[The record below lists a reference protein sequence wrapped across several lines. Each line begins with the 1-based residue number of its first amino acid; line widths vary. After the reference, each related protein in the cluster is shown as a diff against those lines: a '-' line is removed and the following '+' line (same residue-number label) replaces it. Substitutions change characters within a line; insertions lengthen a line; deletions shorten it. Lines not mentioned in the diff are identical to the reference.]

1 MVMKTNMTK
10 EQLRKKQNDDAV
22 VYKVMIALVL
32 LCVAL
37 LSLRSLRDYYA
48 TMNGFSALYYK
59 TPAIMIAG
67 VVIAAAAAAVGLT
80 VRKRGVRAVMPWVA
94 VAALMVSVIAWN
106 MRLSGADDFD
116 FLYFLCFA
124 VLVQYIIFQLYRWE
138 FFLFSLSTVTAGGVF
153 FSFSRGVYWTQKTVA
168 LVIILALVLVG
179 TSLAASMASRN
190 KGRLVFGRKRIVL
203 YSAKARPV
211 LLYIANIL
219 WLVCTAAIPFLG
231 GLFAYYCMFAAL
243 AVEFIAAVYYTFQ
256 LN

>member
-1 MVMKTNMTK
+1 MVMKKNMTK
-10 EQLRKKQNDDAV
+10 EQLQKKQNDDAV

-32 LCVAL
+32 LCMAL
-37 LSLRSLRDYYA
+37 LGLRSLRDFYA
-48 TMNGFSALYYK
+48 TLNGFSALYYK
-59 TPAIMIAG
+59 TPAIMIVG
-67 VVIAAAAAAVGLT
+67 LVIAAAAAAVGLT
-80 VRKRGVRAVMPWVA
+80 VRKPAVSAVMPWVL
-94 VAALMVSVIAWN
+94 VFGLMVSVIAWN

-168 LVIILALVLVG
+168 VVIILALVLIG
-179 TSLAASMASRN
+179 TTIAASLASKN
-190 KGRLVFGRKRIVL
+190 KGRLVFGKKQIKL
-203 YSAKARPV
+203 FSAKSLPV
-211 LLYIANIL
+211 LIYVANVL
-219 WLVCTAAIPFLG
+219 WLLCAAAIPFLG
-231 GLFAYYCMFAAL
+231 GLFAYYCMFAAI

>member
-1 MVMKTNMTK
+1 MVMKKNMTK
-10 EQLRKKQNDDAV
+10 EQLQKKNDDAV

-37 LSLRSLRDYYA
+37 LGLRSLRDFYA

-59 TPAIMIAG
+59 TPAIMIVG
-67 VVIAAAAAAVGLT
+67 LVIAVAAAAVGLAVQKQSVKT
-80 VRKRGVRAVMPWVA
+80 VMPWVL
-94 VAALMVSVIAWN
+94 VFGMMVFATAWN

-168 LVIILALVLVG
+168 LVIILALVVIG
-179 TSLAASMASRN
+179 STMAAWMASHN
-190 KGRLVFGRKRIVL
+190 KGRLVFGRKRITL
-203 YSAKARPV
+203 YSAKSLPV
-211 LLYIANIL
+211 LLYIANVL
-219 WLVCTAAIPFLG
+219 WVVCTVMIPFLG
-231 GLFAYYCMFAAL
+231 GLFAYYCMFAAI
-243 AVEFIAAVYYTFQ
+243 AVEFVAAVYYTFQ

>member
-10 EQLRKKQNDDAV
+10 EQLRKKNDDAV

-37 LSLRSLRDYYA
+37 LGLHSLRDYYA

-59 TPAIMIAG
+59 TPAIMVAG
-67 VVIAAAAAAVGLT
+67 LVIAAAAAVAGLT
-80 VRKRGVRAVMPWVA
+80 VRKQAVKNVMPWVL
-94 VAALMVSVIAWN
+94 VLGLMISVVAWN

-124 VLVQYIIFQLYRWE
+124 VLLQYIIFQLYRWE

-168 LVIILALVLVG
+168 LVIILALVVIG
-179 TSLAASMASRN
+179 TTWTALMASRS
-190 KGRLVFGRKRIVL
+190 KGRLVFGKKRIVL
-203 YSAKARPV
+203 YSAKSLPV
-211 LLYIANIL
+211 LLYIANVF
-219 WLVCTAAIPFLG
+219 WVVCTAMIPFLG
-231 GLFAYYCMFAAL
+231 GLFAYYCMFAAI

>member
-1 MVMKTNMTK
+1 MKTNMTK
-10 EQLRKKQNDDAV
+10 EQLHKKRNDDAV

-32 LCVAL
+32 LCVSL
-37 LSLRSLRDYYA
+37 LGLRSLRDYYA

-67 VVIAAAAAAVGLT
+67 LVIAAAAAVVGLT
-80 VRKRGVRAVMPWVA
+80 VRKQAVKAVMPWVA
-94 VAALMVSVIAWN
+94 VVALMVSAIAWN

-124 VLVQYIIFQLYRWE
+124 VLIQYIIFQLYRWE
-138 FFLFSLSTVTAGGVF
+138 FFMFSLSTVTAGGLF
-153 FSFSRGVYWTQKTVA
+153 YSFSRGVYWTQKTVA
-168 LVIILALVLVG
+168 LVIVLALVLIG
-179 TSLAASMASRN
+179 TTLAASLASRN
-190 KGRLVFGRKRIVL
+190 KGRLVFGKMRIVL
-203 YSAKARPV
+203 FGAKSLPV

-219 WLVCTAAIPFLG
+219 WLICAAAIPFLG

>member
-1 MVMKTNMTK
+1 MVMKKNMTK
-10 EQLRKKQNDDAV
+10 EQLQKKNDDAV

-37 LSLRSLRDYYA
+37 LGLRSLRDFYA

-59 TPAIMIAG
+59 TPAIMIVG
-67 VVIAAAAAAVGLT
+67 LVIAAAAAAVGLT
-80 VRKRGVRAVMPWVA
+80 VRKQAVKVVMPWVL
-94 VAALMVSVIAWN
+94 VLGLMVFATAWN

-124 VLVQYIIFQLYRWE
+124 VLLQYIVFQLYRWE

-168 LVIILALVLVG
+168 VVIILALVVIG
-179 TSLAASMASRN
+179 TTLAASMASRN
-190 KGRLVFGRKRIVL
+190 KGRLVFGRTRIVL
-203 YSAKARPV
+203 YSAKSLPV
-211 LLYIANIL
+211 LLYIANAL
-219 WLVCTAAIPFLG
+219 WVVCTVMIPFLG
-231 GLFAYYCMFAAL
+231 GLFAYYCMFAAI
-243 AVEFIAAVYYTFQ
+243 AVEFVAAVYYTFQ